1 MNTEVKPTNP
11 VVKAIAEGTAPKPA
25 QLAAARGILPLP
37 QTDLVEALVI
47 LAKSEDKELSE
58 TAGNTLKSKD
68 ENQLKTVIS
77 SAETAP
83 HVLDYFAT
91 RGNFSQ
97 EICEAVIANPNTP
110 GDLIIEFVRNTSNG
124 ELLEVLTFNQQLLIK
139 NPAII
144 DAVIANPHRT
154 AEADRRAA
162 EIKREFF
169 EKERGAQQIA
179 NELKAQGKTAAAEFI
194 ESAEFAAEDNVDI
207 DNALFLAGLIE
218 VSDSEVDDS
227 WLLLE
232 YVEEIYEETDEQR
245 QAAISKILGELKA
258 ENDGEIAG
266 ERISMISQ
274 IMSMNIKDRVK
285 MAMKGN
291 REARMILIRDPNKI
305 VAQAVIQNPKIT
317 EQEVE
322 GAAKMRTVP
331 EDVLRQIAI
340 NRKWARNYVI
350 FHNLALNPRTPVGNA
365 MNILPRL
372 QLRDLISMT
381 KNRNVPDA
389 IRKHAQ
395 RLSNARVGR

>member
-58 TAGNTLKSKD
+58 TAGNTLKSQD

-91 RGNFSQ
+91 LGNFSQ
-97 EICEAVIANPNTP
+97 EN
-110 GDLIIEFVRNTSNG
+110 
-124 ELLEVLTFNQQLLIK
+124 
-139 NPAII
+139 
-144 DAVIANPHRT
+144 
-154 AEADRRAA
+154 
-162 EIKREFF
+162 
-169 EKERGAQQIA
+169 
-179 NELKAQGKTAAAEFI
+179 
-194 ESAEFAAEDNVDI
+194 
-207 DNALFLAGLIE
+207 
-218 VSDSEVDDS
+218 
-227 WLLLE
+227 
-232 YVEEIYEETDEQR
+232 VEEIYEETGEQR

-322 GAAKMRTVP
+322 GVAKMRTVP

-372 QLRDLISMT
+372 QLRDLISMI